1 MEEEVQAR
9 AILFE
14 SAPDAMYLNDLV
26 GNFVDG
32 NLAAERI
39 TGYNRDELIGKNF
52 LKLNLLSV
60 SQIPKAALLLAKNA
74 SGLPTG
80 PDVFSLNRKDGKQ
93 VDVEIR
99 TYPLKIKGRDLI
111 LGIARDI
118 SSRRSHATVSR
129 SLAGVTVD
137 PEF

>member
-1 MEEEVQAR
+1 MKER
-9 AILFE
+9 AVLFE
-14 SAPDAMYLNDLV
+14 SAPDAMYLNDLL

-39 TGYNRDELIGKNF
+39 TGYSRDELIGKNF
-52 LKLNLLSV
+52 LKLDLLSA
-60 SQIPKAALLLAKNA
+60 SQIPKAAILLAKNV

-93 VDVEIR
+93 VNVEVR
-99 TYPLKIKGRDLI
+99 TYPLTIKGKALV

-118 SSRRSHATVSR
+118 NSRHSLATVSG
-129 SLAGVTVD
+129 SLLGVID
-137 PEF
+137 QEF